1 MASIKIFDTRNEMV
15 REYCKAGDVICEI
28 GVFLGEFAQ
37 KFVEIRP
44 SKLVLIDLWEGI
56 HGSGDQDGNNFTS
69 YNLEDAYTQI
79 VNDTRNMPF
88 IDIRRGYSV
97 DMLQQFPDNFFD
109 FIYIDGDHSYYGC
122 KSDLLLSYKKV
133 KPNGI
138 IAGHDYEMNMAKA
151 KTYYNFGVKQAV
163 DEFCSEYNLSIMAK
177 AMDGCVG
184 YAIRVPK

>member
-1 MASIKIFDTRNEMV
+1 MV

-37 KFVEIRP
+37 KFVETRP

-69 YNLEDAYTQI
+69 YNLEDAYKQI
-79 VNDTRNMPF
+79 VNDTRNMSF

-97 DMLQQFPDNFFD
+97 DMIQQFPDNFFD

-138 IAGHDYEMNMAKA
+138 IAGHDYEMNMEKA

-163 DEFCSEYNLSIMAK
+163 DEFCSEYNLNIMAK